1 MEQEQEKII
10 WIKLLVFIV
19 ICSIKKKKNLL
30 NIRIKSIIIE
40 FVDWTM
46 KTMNK
51 NIWV

>member
-30 NIRIKSIIIE
+30 NIRIKNTITHWVYWLDNE
-40 FVDWTM
+40 N
-46 KTMNK
+46 NK
-51 NIWV
+51 